1 MPKRSLF
8 NLGETTMNCCGNCAY
23 SDVMEMS
30 QGEVTEVRCSHPAVV
45 TARHA
50 DECPD
55 WIIDKN
61 AFRPQDQQDC
71 GVWRAKRNQVPEVSL

>member
-1 MPKRSLF
+1 MSKRGVSI
-8 NLGETTMNCCGNCAY
+8 MNSCGNCAY

-30 QGEVTEVRCSHPAVV
+30 QGEVTEVRCSHPTVV
-45 TARHA
+45 TARQS

-61 AFRPQDQQDC
+61 AFRPYCGEDC
-71 GVWRAKRNQVPEVSL
+71 GAWRARRNQPPVFV